1 MKSRRIVTVVAIV
14 LLALTSTAF
23 AANKTKCTSDGRVF
37 GITAGDVPAAVRLA
51 VAKANTDADIG
62 IFETETG
69 DVAGLGLTTVSRWE
83 EVVIGPPPGG
93 VEYDIVVLKASGP
106 NSVCYLYFFD
116 DIPFNRP
123 IGLGTV
129 TASGPELSYKGSLE
143 QLARSDERYERM
155 RQIMEKHQ
163 RAKAL
168 SLAGK

>member
-1 MKSRRIVTVVAIV
+1 MKRLTSVAIV
-14 LLALTSTAF
+14 AVVLLFTASVGF
-23 AANKTKCTSDGRVF
+23 AARSTRCTDVGRIF
-37 GITAGDVPAAVRLA
+37 SLTAGDVPISIRL
-51 VAKANTDADIG
+51 VATNANTDADIG

-106 NSVCYLYFFD
+106 NSTCYLYFFD

-123 IGLGTV
+123 IGLDGATV
-129 TASGPELSYKGSLE
+129 SGPALRDKGSLAE
-143 QLARSDERYERM
+143 LARSDERYELM
-155 RQIMEKHQ
+155 RQTMEKHQ

-168 SLAGK
+168 ALAGR